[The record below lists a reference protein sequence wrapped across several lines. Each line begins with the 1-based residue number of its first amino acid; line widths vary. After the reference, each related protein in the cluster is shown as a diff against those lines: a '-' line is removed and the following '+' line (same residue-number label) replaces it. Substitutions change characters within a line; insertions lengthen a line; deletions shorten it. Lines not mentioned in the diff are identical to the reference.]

1 MSKQYIPRI
10 SPVMLRDQPDQVCS
24 IINQLI
30 DRINELT
37 ETDLV

>member
-1 MSKQYIPRI
+1 MKQHIPRI
-10 SPVMLRDQPDQVCS
+10 TPVMLREQPDQVCS

-37 ETDLV
+37 RTDLV